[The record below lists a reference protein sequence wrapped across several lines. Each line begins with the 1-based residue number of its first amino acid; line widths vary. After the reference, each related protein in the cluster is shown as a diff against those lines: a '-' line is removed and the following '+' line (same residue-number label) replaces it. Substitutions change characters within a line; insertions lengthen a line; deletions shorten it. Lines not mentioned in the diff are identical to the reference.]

1 MLRNWI
7 DAYRIAQPASTL
19 TERATWLAQQT
30 QVSPK
35 AMVSWG
41 FVEIVSTGIH
51 LLELGYADEGK
62 DYLDLGQALLP
73 AL

>member
-1 MLRNWI
+1 
-7 DAYRIAQPASTL
+7 
-19 TERATWLAQQT
+19 
-30 QVSPK
+30 
-35 AMVSWG
+35 MVSWG